1 MILFLPKFKRNLTM
15 NGVITLQQLLCYK
28 YVIQDL
34 FLILSNLKLPIDRA
48 TRGPLDGFAYSLTVN
63 AIYCINVAIQF
74 ENIFKAQQFS
84 VKTTDETKHDIGFKK
99 PVTGNLPTAFT

>member
-63 AIYCINVAIQF
+63 AIYCINVAIQCK
-74 ENIFKAQQFS
+74 NISKAKQFS

-99 PVTGNLPTAFT
+99 PVTGNLQTAFT